1 MDTRVDINNEALLR
15 LIKQID
21 ARPDPARLGHVD
33 SELFIRRLRNL
44 HPAENLRRRLLVK

>member
-21 ARPDPARLGHVD
+21 TRPDPARQGHVD
-33 SELFIRRLRNL
+33 SELFIRRLRAL
-44 HPAENLRRRLLVK
+44 HPAEDLRRRLLLE